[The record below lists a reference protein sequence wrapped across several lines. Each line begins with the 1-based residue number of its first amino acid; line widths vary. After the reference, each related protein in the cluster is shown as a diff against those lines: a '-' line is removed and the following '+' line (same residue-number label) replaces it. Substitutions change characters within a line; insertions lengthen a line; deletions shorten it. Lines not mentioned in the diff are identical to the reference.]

1 MDFTVNLIDPCKT
14 EAISVDSA
22 VLTNLVIAYHIYN
35 PPDLQALSFD
45 SIDRSV
51 QTITCPQITV
61 VVETQ
66 DVFGSLDPDVMTY
79 DPIS

>member
-1 MDFTVNLIDPCKT
+1 MSVDGVYVFTLYVGYCDGDCTTDIYTQRDQMDFTVNLIDPCKT

-51 QTITCPQITV
+51 
-61 VVETQ
+61 
-66 DVFGSLDPDVMTY
+66 
-79 DPIS
+79 